1 MQNPCSK
8 VCRVRWS
15 LNSAVGSHVPSP
27 VAVWRVGVGKD
38 TFSSSDRKTCLL
50 ALVSHNPT
58 LDLPNLD
65 TFYWHTVWLALRS
78 TNVGQSAHVK
88 GLHACQHRLQCSYR
102 PFSLSSKHRQ
112 TLGVSILPVCRLKDW
127 RVRAECLATSGCTWP
142 RLVLT
147 LLPSPSSGGDLH
159 VRGECAALLIAW
171 SISTRRWC

>member
-27 VAVWRVGVGKD
+27 VALWRGGVGKD
-38 TFSSSDRKTCLL
+38 TFSSSDRKTSSL
-50 ALVSHNPT
+50 ALVPHNPP
-58 LDLPNLD
+58 LNLD
-65 TFYWHTVWLALRS
+65 TFYWHTVWLALGS
-78 TNVGQSAHVK
+78 TNVGQSAH
-88 GLHACQHRLQCSYR
+88 
-102 PFSLSSKHRQ
+102 
-112 TLGVSILPVCRLKDW
+112 TLGVSMLPVCRLKDW

-171 SISTRRWC
+171 FILTRRWC